1 VLDPDKLYTVGG
13 LKLLDAKRISVHNH
27 GWLVFQV
34 KKAVEE
40 WVNGSSQNNGQYY
53 MVIKILGKTFCFIK
67 ILLQDFIVG
76 TPYYAFI

>member
-40 WVNGSSQNNGQYY
+40 WVNGSSQNNGQY
-53 MVIKILGKTFCFIK
+53 
-67 ILLQDFIVG
+67 
-76 TPYYAFI
+76 